1 MNDNIYCT
9 VLPVRGYGGN
19 ILHSRHET
27 ELSYLM
33 HLQGIVEVLH
43 KYDQLDEFV
52 AFVETTNKIPKRG
65 TDSVPYRLNLSREEI
80 DKILS

>member
-1 MNDNIYCT
+1 MNESIYCT

-19 ILHSRHET
+19 TLQSRHET

-43 KYDQLDEFV
+43 KYDQLDDFV
-52 AFVETTNKIPKRG
+52 EFVETTKKIPKRG
-65 TDSVPYRLNLSREEI
+65 TDSVPYRLNLSKDEI
-80 DKILS
+80 DKIVS